1 MKKPILFLLL
11 ALLAVLCAWG
21 ANAFITERWPK
32 NYHYNYFK
40 AICGIRTAQYRTARS
55 LYFRGEYERCYRW
68 LALAANLG
76 EPTSQYQMG
85 YAYETADQV
94 ERDILQALYWYEKSA
109 EQDYPPALY
118 RMGVLYQIGKYV
130 PRNDEKGME
139 LIRKAADL
147 GHEEAIERL
156 EKIET
161 EEKMWQQEL
170 QEMQEQLRQQQQ
182 QQQQLRDQRPRLQLQ
197 YNTFNS

>member
-1 MKKPILFLLL
+1 MTGDGINDAPSIKNANIGVCMGITGTDVTKEVADIIIADDNFSTIVVAIEEGRTIYQNIKKTILFLLL

-94 ERDILQALYWYEKSA
+94 ERDIPQGRYGYEKSA
-109 EQDYPPALY
+109 EQD
-118 RMGVLYQIGKYV
+118 
-130 PRNDEKGME
+130 
-139 LIRKAADL
+139 
-147 GHEEAIERL
+147 
-156 EKIET
+156 
-161 EEKMWQQEL
+161 
-170 QEMQEQLRQQQQ
+170 
-182 QQQQLRDQRPRLQLQ
+182 
-197 YNTFNS
+197 